1 MEGWR
6 AWPRAQVALHYKNS
20 LQILNS
26 SLDEVRMTS
35 RDIKTENW
43 RAKKEKID
51 LQGLP
56 ARQAHIYKRIP
67 AKI

>member
-1 MEGWR
+1 MEGL
-6 AWPRAQVALHYKNS
+6 AEGTSSFTLQKLPSDSNS
-20 LQILNS
+20 R
-26 SLDEVRMTS
+26 LDEVRMTS